1 MTFEELKSILDLV
14 KKDPDLIKTVLDAVL
29 SKMFEK
35 ADPKELINGAIDH
48 FFEKLKEG

>member
-1 MTFEELKSILDLV
+1 MTFEELKSMLDFF
-14 KKDPDLIKTVLDAVL
+14 KKDPDLIRTVLDTML

-35 ADPKELINGAIDH
+35 ADPKELVNGAIDH